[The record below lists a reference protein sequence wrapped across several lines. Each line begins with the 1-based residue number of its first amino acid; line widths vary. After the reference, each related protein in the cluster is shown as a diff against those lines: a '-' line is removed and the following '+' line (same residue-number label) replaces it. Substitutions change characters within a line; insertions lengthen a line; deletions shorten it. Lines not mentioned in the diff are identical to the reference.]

1 MYNIERLRASD
12 YDELLDLLNR
22 AFGFPDQDGFE
33 RKLPAMWRRDEE
45 SMSKHLAIR
54 SDGAIRSVVGVYP
67 LEVHIAGH
75 KFLFATCGNV
85 CTDAA
90 FRNRGFMNELMTA
103 AADELKAM
111 GAVAA
116 RLGGQRQRYERFGFE
131 TVGTTVSRT
140 LSIKNHEQGR
150 NSPYVRPRLV
160 FSDIGR
166 EDADMLAFAARLQ
179 RSEPMY
185 VERGNTRRFYDVMA
199 AWKNVPKLASLPD
212 GTPVGV
218 LSVSPKGIAEQYAL
232 TPELKYEM
240 IVSWLYANSCGVVSF
255 VSPGWDHEFN
265 RLADRDCEEPVITG
279 STQCKILDR
288 ERFSN
293 ALLDLKYPDGDMP
306 EGDLTVEI
314 NGERLLFTGGHCTKT
329 DLRPDLTLNELDAA
343 RFLFGCGQPENV
355 CALPREKRDLIRSVF
370 PLPMSWNGQDRV

>member
-85 CTDAA
+85 CTDTA

-103 AADELKAM
+103 ATDELKAM

-150 NSPYVRPRLV
+150 T
-160 FSDIGR
+160 
-166 EDADMLAFAARLQ
+166 
-179 RSEPMY
+179 
-185 VERGNTRRFYDVMA
+185 TRMC
-199 AWKNVPKLASLPD
+199 VPVLFFRISGGKTPISL
-212 GTPVGV
+212 
-218 LSVSPKGIAEQYAL
+218 LS
-232 TPELKYEM
+232 
-240 IVSWLYANSCGVVSF
+240 
-255 VSPGWDHEFN
+255 
-265 RLADRDCEEPVITG
+265 RRDCSGPNRCMLSGATPAD
-279 STQCKILDR
+279 S
-288 ERFSN
+288 
-293 ALLDLKYPDGDMP
+293 M
-306 EGDLTVEI
+306 
-314 NGERLLFTGGHCTKT
+314 
-329 DLRPDLTLNELDAA
+329 
-343 RFLFGCGQPENV
+343 
-355 CALPREKRDLIRSVF
+355 
-370 PLPMSWNGQDRV
+370 M